1 MKTEIQIET
10 IGNTQNIGDTN
21 IITPYFCIVKAEGC
35 LYDDGMN
42 RAWLKPADLKY
53 MFRLLDDDKET
64 YFMGYCKNPDSFAP
78 LDDYG
83 ASYGCTEIQYK
94 VDRKWTTL

>member
-1 MKTEIQIET
+1 VKTEIQIDI
-10 IGNTQNIGDTN
+10 IGNTHNIGDTN
-21 IITPYFCIVKAEGC
+21 IITPDFCIVKAEKC
-35 LYDDGMN
+35 LYEDNMS
-42 RAWLKPADLKY
+42 RAWLKPAAFKF

-64 YFMGYCKNPDSFAP
+64 YFLGYCEKDSSFAP

-94 VDRKWTTL
+94 VNRRWTTL

>member
-1 MKTEIQIET
+1 MLTPAS
-10 IGNTQNIGDTN
+10 TN
-21 IITPYFCIVKAEGC
+21 EKVTDRG
-35 LYDDGMN
+35 
-42 RAWLKPADLKY
+42 LKY

-64 YFMGYCKNPDSFAP
+64 YFLGYCEKDSSFAP

-94 VDRKWTTL
+94 VNGRWTTL